1 MDESTNIRLGSRRL
15 LETTESLLVRCGLP
29 RGFTPRPRPPDCQ
42 APGTGEMSLY
52 HETAAVLASSEGG
65 SLKARVFRLKTL
77 KSAPS
82 QVYALAF
89 ETCKWSPVL
98 KEVVENAQL
107 LQHER
112 KLTPVLALLLA
123 HDLLLAKGGVA
134 LPASHGLRQSAE
146 RHKARLTAEL
156 TRARIRRKAPS
167 LDALRAEVDEAA
179 SPDAGHPRWIRI
191 NTLKTSIA
199 TELESTFAGFTKVAS
214 IPDLLARSKPDGIY
228 MDEHIPNLIAVS
240 RRVDMIKKEAYKSGA
255 IILQD
260 KASCFPAYLLDPRP
274 EDGEVVDAC
283 AAPGNKTTHLAAVL
297 KSRRAAS
304 GFAGPLRIHAFEKDP
319 ARAMTLEK
327 MVKLAGSD
335 GFTCLNKGKDFLKAN
350 PDDALYANVGA
361 LLLDPSCSGSG
372 IVGRDDAPELRL
384 PNAPGVKGTTK
395 PEHSPAK
402 GKRDRKRKRGDEGQ
416 DDGGIKEGESDGAG
430 QTLVDD
436 DGKTTVVSSE
446 ADLKAR
452 LAALSSFQ
460 CSLLV
465 HALGFPVAR
474 RVTYSTCSVHAEE
487 NEHVVLAAL
496 RSEVARERGWR
507 ILTRAEQL
515 DGMRRWP
522 VRGRV
527 EFCGGDKGD
536 AHAEAVAEGCI
547 RTYKG
552 DSQGVMG
559 FFVAAL
565 VRDGGAA
572 GPDTARPMIQTTA
585 SDNRADMDDS
595 EESDWGG
602 FDD

>member
-1 MDESTNIRLGSRRL
+1 
-15 LETTESLLVRCGLP
+15 
-29 RGFTPRPRPPDCQ
+29 
-42 APGTGEMSLY
+42 MSLY
-52 HETAAVLASSEGG
+52 HEAAAVLASSEGG

-77 KSAPS
+77 RSAPS

-123 HDLLLAKGGVA
+123 HDLLLAKGGVS
-134 LPASHGLRQSAE
+134 LPASHGLRQSVE

-179 SPDAGHPRWIRI
+179 SPDAGHPRWVRV

-199 TELESTFAGFTKVAS
+199 AELESTFAGFTKVAS
-214 IPDLLARSKPDGIY
+214 VPDLLARGKPDGIY
-228 MDEHIPNLIAVS
+228 TDEHIPNLIAVS
-240 RRVDMIKKEAYKSGA
+240 RRVDVIKKEAYKSGA

-260 KASCFPAYLLDPRP
+260 KASCFPAYLLDPLP
-274 EDGEVVDAC
+274 EDGEALDAC

-297 KSRRAAS
+297 ESRRAAS
-304 GFAGPLRIHAFEKDP
+304 GFTGPLRIHAFEKDP
-319 ARAMTLEK
+319 VRAMTLEK

-335 GFTCLNKGKDFLKAN
+335 GFTCLNKGKDFLKAD

-372 IVGRDDAPELRL
+372 IVGRDDVPELRL
-384 PNAPGVKGTTK
+384 PDAPGAKGAAK
-395 PEHSPAK
+395 PEPTSTK
-402 GKRDRKRKRGDEGQ
+402 GKRDRKRKRRD
-416 DDGGIKEGESDGAG
+416 DDGGDIKGESDGAG

-465 HALGFPVAR
+465 HALRFPAAR

-507 ILTRAEQL
+507 ILTRSEQV

-527 EFCGGDKGD
+527 EFCGGDEGD

-547 RTYKG
+547 RAYKG
-552 DSQGVMG
+552 DSHGVMG

-565 VRDGGAA
+565 IRDGGAA
-572 GPDTARPMIQTTA
+572 RPDTTRPVSQTTA
-585 SDNRADMDDS
+585 SASKPEMEDS

-602 FDD
+602 FND

>member
-1 MDESTNIRLGSRRL
+1 M
-15 LETTESLLVRCGLP
+15 
-29 RGFTPRPRPPDCQ
+29 
-42 APGTGEMSLY
+42 
-52 HETAAVLASSEGG
+52 
-65 SLKARVFRLKTL
+65 
-77 KSAPS
+77 
-82 QVYALAF
+82 
-89 ETCKWSPVL
+89 
-98 KEVVENAQL
+98 
-107 LQHER
+107 
-112 KLTPVLALLLA
+112 TPVLALLLV

-134 LPASHGLRQSAE
+134 LPASHGLRQSVE

-156 TRARIRRKAPS
+156 TRARIRRRAPS
-167 LDALRAEVDEAA
+167 LDSLRAEVDEAA
-179 SPDAGHPRWIRI
+179 SPDAGHPRWVRI
-191 NTLKTSIA
+191 NTLKTSTA
-199 TELESTFAGFTKVAS
+199 AELESTFAGFTKVAS
-214 IPDLLARSKPDGIY
+214 IPDLLARSKPDGVY
-228 MDEHIPNLIAVS
+228 VDEHIPNLIAVS
-240 RRVDMIKKEAYKSGA
+240 RRLDIIRKEAYKSGA

-274 EDGEVVDAC
+274 EDGECLDAC

-297 KSRRAAS
+297 ESRRAAS
-304 GFAGPLRIHAFEKDP
+304 GFTGQLRIHAFEKDP
-319 ARAMTLEK
+319 LRAMTLEK
-327 MVKLAGSD
+327 MVRLAGSD
-335 GFTCLNKGKDFLKAN
+335 SFTCLNKGKDFLKTD
-350 PDDALYANVGA
+350 PDDALYAKIGA

-384 PNAPGVKGTTK
+384 PNAPGAKGATK
-395 PEHSPAK
+395 LEPKPTK
-402 GKRDRKRKRGDEGQ
+402 GKRDRKRKREDDGQ
-416 DDGGIKEGESDGAG
+416 DDGGIKGESDGAG

-465 HALGFPVAR
+465 HALRFPAAR

-507 ILTRAEQL
+507 ILTRPEQV

-527 EFCGGDKGD
+527 EFCGGDEGD

-547 RTYKG
+547 RAYKG
-552 DSQGVMG
+552 DSHGVMG

-572 GPDTARPMIQTTA
+572 GPETTSPVAQTTT
-585 SDNRADMDDS
+585 SVSRVEMEDS

>member
-1 MDESTNIRLGSRRL
+1 
-15 LETTESLLVRCGLP
+15 
-29 RGFTPRPRPPDCQ
+29 
-42 APGTGEMSLY
+42 MSLY
-52 HETAAVLASSEGG
+52 HEAAAVLASSEGG

-77 KSAPS
+77 KSAPA

-89 ETCKWSPVL
+89 ETCKWSPIL

-134 LPASHGLRQSAE
+134 LPASHGLRQSVE

-156 TRARIRRKAPS
+156 TRARIRRRTPS
-167 LDALRAEVDEAA
+167 LDALRAELDEVA
-179 SPDAGHPRWIRI
+179 SPDAGHPRWVRI
-191 NTLKTSIA
+191 NTLKTSLA
-199 TELESTFAGFTKVAS
+199 AELESTFAGFTRVAS
-214 IPDLLARSKPDGIY
+214 VPNLLARSEPDGIY
-228 MDEHIPNLIAVS
+228 VDEHIPNLIAVP
-240 RRVDMIKKEAYKSGA
+240 RRVEIIKKEAYKSGA

-274 EDGEVVDAC
+274 EDGEALDAC

-297 KSRRAAS
+297 ESRRAAS
-304 GFAGPLRIHAFEKDP
+304 GSPELPVRIHAFEKDP
-319 ARAMTLEK
+319 VRAMTLEK
-327 MVKLAGSD
+327 MVRLAGSD
-335 GFTCLNKGKDFLKAN
+335 GFTCLNKGKDFLKAD
-350 PDDALYANVGA
+350 PDDALYANVAA

-384 PNAPGVKGTTK
+384 PNAPRAKAAAKLELNSTKG
-395 PEHSPAK
+395 
-402 GKRDRKRKRGDEGQ
+402 RLDRKRKRGD
-416 DDGGIKEGESDGAG
+416 DDQNTGNVGDGSGVG

-465 HALGFPVAR
+465 HALRFPAAR

-507 ILTRAEQL
+507 IALRNPEWEPTEQ
-515 DGMRRWP
+515 G
-522 VRGRV
+522 
-527 EFCGGDKGD
+527 GGDEG
-536 AHAEAVAEGCI
+536 VAEGCI
-547 RTYKG
+547 RAYKG
-552 DSQGVMG
+552 DSHGVMG

-565 VRDGGAA
+565 VRDGGAVGSHSA
-572 GPDTARPMIQTTA
+572 GDATPTAA
-585 SDNRADMDDS
+585 SVSKAEIEDS
-595 EESDWGG
+595 EDSDWGG